1 MSGIVEI
8 VRILKERIE
17 LNMDTIRY
25 HPPPPNPPLSILPH
39 ELSIA
44 GNPPVLK
51 QFTGKSLSIM
61 YHLLNVLLLVIM
73 FSGVLSHQLAFTP
86 TKLNDLAP
94 VVRRLDN
101 DIHRLISIRWIAR
114 YVWLTHLLDSD
125 VSDG

>member
-17 LNMDTIRY
+17 LNMDTIWY
-25 HPPPPNPPLSILPH
+25 HPPPPLNLPLPILPH

-61 YHLLNVLLLVIM
+61 YHLLNVLLLVI
-73 FSGVLSHQLAFTP
+73 
-86 TKLNDLAP
+86 
-94 VVRRLDN
+94 
-101 DIHRLISIRWIAR
+101 
-114 YVWLTHLLDSD
+114 
-125 VSDG
+125 VS